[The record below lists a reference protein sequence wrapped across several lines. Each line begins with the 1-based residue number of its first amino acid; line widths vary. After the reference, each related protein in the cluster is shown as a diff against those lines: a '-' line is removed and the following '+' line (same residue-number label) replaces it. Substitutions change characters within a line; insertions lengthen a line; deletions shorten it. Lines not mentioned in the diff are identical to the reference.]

1 MGGEGD
7 TYWNGQTHW
16 GAKLQLQ
23 LCVIRFITNCLGCYA
38 CGRAQPL
45 CLDGLDKR
53 LCLMLKKTRAEVLP
67 RIEGSIVYLYNN
79 CFPTRKMDNRHQEK
93 QLLLQEKQ
101 SRHYIA
107 FITS

>member
-1 MGGEGD
+1 MAGEGGEEWGRGRAGGREERRGGGFMGGEGG

-67 RIEGSIVYLYNN
+67 RIE
-79 CFPTRKMDNRHQEK
+79 
-93 QLLLQEKQ
+93 
-101 SRHYIA
+101 
-107 FITS
+107 